1 MGTVLGVTTATT
13 STPTP
18 QKGFFGQPRL
28 FFTIA
33 ELLLLSPVGLSVST
47 KLAPAKFHT
56 QMVALFFL
64 AVAMGTA
71 MSGLLS
77 GYYDAKGEV
86 PYFSWLDIVVIAGGI
101 VLWLFVKPINKLMGR
116 VR

>member
-13 STPTP
+13 WTPTP
-18 QKGFFGQPRL
+18 QKGFFGQPGL

-33 ELLLLSPVGLSVST
+33 ELLLSPVGLSVST

-64 AVAMGTA
+64 AVAMGIA
-71 MSGLLS
+71 MSGLLR
-77 GYYDAKGEV
+77 GNYDAKGEV
-86 PYFSWLDIVVIAGGI
+86 PYVSGLGIAVIAGGI
-101 VLWLFVKPINKLMGR
+101 VLWLFVKPINKLMGG